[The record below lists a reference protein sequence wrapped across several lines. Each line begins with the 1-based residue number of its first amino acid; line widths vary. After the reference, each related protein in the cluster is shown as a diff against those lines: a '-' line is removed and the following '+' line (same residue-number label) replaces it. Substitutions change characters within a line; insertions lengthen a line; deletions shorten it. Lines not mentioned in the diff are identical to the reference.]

1 MRKKYICPATEVCV
15 PKSEEL
21 MQGGGGFIT
30 TSDDDTN
37 YAKEQKEL
45 YEDELIPVDMDF
57 WDNIE
62 EK

>member
-1 MRKKYICPATEVCV
+1 MRKKYVSPATEVCV

-37 YAKEQKEL
+37 YSKEQKEFVEEEPL
-45 YEDELIPVDMDF
+45 PVDKDIWEDE
-57 WDNIE
+57 E
-62 EK
+62 E